1 MKKWGEI
8 FDSTAPDEEL
18 INLTPLIDVVFVVL
32 IMFIIVAPLVEME
45 SVSLV
50 PASPIKREQAQ
61 NGGIKIV
68 VSQNE
73 EISVSRTVI
82 PLEKLQ
88 NMLTELRVVHPN
100 ERPKLF
106 HDSRASFGTY
116 QRVKNAAEAAGFEQL
131 DIIVKPD

>member
-1 MKKWGEI
+1 MKKWGDI
-8 FDSTAPDEEL
+8 FQSDTPHEET

-45 SVSLV
+45 SISLV
-50 PASPIKREQAQ
+50 PASPIKREQVQ
-61 NGGIKIV
+61 SGEIKIV
-68 VSQNE
+68 VTQNE
-73 EISVSRTVI
+73 EIRVSGVTV
-82 PLEKLQ
+82 PLKKLQ
-88 NMLTELRVVHPN
+88 NILTELRAAHPN

-116 QRVKNAAEAAGFEQL
+116 QHVKNAAEAAGFEQL